1 MWGEGGG
8 GRRRVVYPTLFGT
21 EGNSVIDAVWGAIAL
36 ALEGAGRII
45 ERKTVSRRACFL
57 ETYQPRLDVGYPVG
71 IVVGTGR
78 W

>member
-21 EGNSVIDAVWGAIAL
+21 EGNGVIDAVWGGAAL

-45 ERKTVSRRACFL
+45 KRKTVSRWACLL
-57 ETYQPRLDVGYPVG
+57 ETFQPRLDVGYPVG
-71 IVVGTGR
+71 IVVSTDR